1 MKVGDGGRKPPSFK
15 ASGADLYG
23 TKTNFKKTTHVKKHF
38 IPPFTQL
45 HIIFK
50 HGAKYLFQNIWGSE
64 K

>member
-1 MKVGDGGRKPPSFK
+1 MEVENRPLSKHRELIFMAQKRTS
-15 ASGADLYG
+15 
-23 TKTNFKKTTHVKKHF
+23 KKSTHVKKPF